1 MTASRRDRMRPFEV
15 IGLAVIV
22 AVFTGIVVIATTRNL
37 TVAAIWLGVAF
48 IAMLV
53 ISATIVLMI
62 RPRKEELADI
72 EELTAAAPAKAAAP
86 PAPKKK
92 PRTSTTPAAGA
103 AAPEKKK

>member
-22 AVFTGIVVIATTRNL
+22 AVFTGIVVISTTRNL
-37 TVAAIWLGVAF
+37 TLAAIWLGVAF

-53 ISATIVLMI
+53 SSATVVLMI

-72 EELTAAAPAKAAAP
+72 EEIAAAAPAKAAQT
-86 PAPKKK
+86 PAKKK
-92 PRTSTTPAAGA
+92 PATPTTRTPGT